1 MSKLANLY
9 RGRAGQMAVMS
20 EFLDRGYNVAVPE
33 VDIGDDIFVVRDSSG
48 EYSRIQVKAS
58 NATRRTYG
66 TSAEYRLR
74 LSQLQRPTPQE
85 TWYVF
90 VRRSAD
96 RWHDYML
103 IRRAELYS
111 YHDELGMGDLDNQG
125 YVKLYVKSER
135 HRTICS
141 GVDLTRHINDWSAWP
156 QIEH

>member
-1 MSKLANLY
+1 
-9 RGRAGQMAVMS
+9 MAVMS

-33 VDIGDDIFVVRDSSG
+33 VDIGDDIFVVRDSSV

-58 NATRRTYG
+58 NATCRRYG
-66 TSAEYRLR
+66 TSAQFSLR

-103 IRRAELYS
+103 VRRAELYA
-111 YHDELGMGDLDNQG
+111 YHDELGMGTVNNKG
-125 YVKLYVKSER
+125 YVNLYVKSEG
-135 HRTICS
+135 HHTICS
-141 GVDLTRHINDWSAWP
+141 GVDLSCHVNDWSAWP
-156 QIEH
+156 PVPH